1 MRIPSQLAQSAAQTA
16 VLAACVSSLLVGQ
29 PAPALA
35 APTLNEAIVEVSESS
50 YPVLKALKAEE
61 FTAFSEKLGG
71 LILDSP
77 NLKPEAL
84 TKSIELGLDV
94 FNSVPE
100 ANVKS
105 FVDLEK
111 KAFSGLSTDSCTL
124 VPLPSARLGDKF
136 GKAAAGVDAEKLKA
150 FGQKYNPTLSA
161 IPKTASAA
169 CLPSAAALD
178 ELSLAQAELGR
189 SFGAAE
195 SKAFGAY
202 AAPLLPVVRARRNPR
217 RR

>member
-1 MRIPSQLAQSAAQTA
+1 MTSCETARETANSLVAASRRLAMFTTSPSAVMR
-16 VLAACVSSLLVGQ
+16 
-29 PAPALA
+29 ALA
-35 APTLNEAIVEVSESS
+35 P
-50 YPVLKALKAEE
+50 
-61 FTAFSEKLGG
+61 
-71 LILDSP
+71 
-77 NLKPEAL
+77 
-84 TKSIELGLDV
+84 
-94 FNSVPE
+94 
-100 ANVKS
+100 
-105 FVDLEK
+105 
-111 KAFSGLSTDSCTL
+111 L

-169 CLPSAAALD
+169 CLPSVAALD

-202 AAPLLPVVRARRNPR
+202 ALGTVMDTSLMRRSNHVRLESVKSPCNGMLAKRLR
-217 RR
+217 

>member
-84 TKSIELGLDV
+84 TK
-94 FNSVPE
+94 
-100 ANVKS
+100 
-105 FVDLEK
+105 
-111 KAFSGLSTDSCTL
+111 
-124 VPLPSARLGDKF
+124 
-136 GKAAAGVDAEKLKA
+136 
-150 FGQKYNPTLSA
+150 
-161 IPKTASAA
+161 
-169 CLPSAAALD
+169 
-178 ELSLAQAELGR
+178 
-189 SFGAAE
+189 
-195 SKAFGAY
+195 
-202 AAPLLPVVRARRNPR
+202 
-217 RR
+217 